1 MAQTTASRAQQRR
14 EEVHANYEA
23 FVNRHVNSLLKH
35 HEGDWALLHKREVI
49 AIYGSLD
56 EAHEDGMIK
65 YPDRQFSIQEIREP
79 APVYMG
85 CRVL

>member
-1 MAQTTASRAQQRR
+1 MAPTSVSRAQRRR

-23 FVNRHVNSLLKH
+23 FVNHHVNSLLQH
-35 HEGDWALLHKREVI
+35 HEGDWALLHNGKLI
-49 AIYGSLD
+49 AVYGTLD

>member
-1 MAQTTASRAQQRR
+1 MAPTSVSRAQRRR
-14 EEVHANYEA
+14 EEVHANYEV
-23 FVNRHVNSLLKH
+23 FVNHHVNSLLQH
-35 HEGDWALLHKREVI
+35 HEGDWALLHNGELI
-49 AIYGSLD
+49 ACYGTLD